1 VGSLAD
7 KIQHARRVG
16 LDTSLF
22 IFYLEDHPRYLS
34 LCDEVFDLL
43 EQGGAEA
50 VTSTVSL
57 LEVLVQPLALG
68 KTDLVDEYR
77 SFLTATP
84 HLTLR
89 TLDPALAERAAALR
103 ARYQVLRT
111 PDAAQLAAAIEF
123 GARVFLTNDDRLR
136 KVTEIEVIVLER
148 WLQEQTPPQ
157 TDGET

>member
-1 VGSLAD
+1 MGSLAD
-7 KIQHARRVG
+7 KIRQARRVG

-43 EQGGAEA
+43 EQRGAEA

-68 KTDLVDEYR
+68 KADLVNEYR
-77 SFLTATP
+77 SFLTETP

-89 TLDPALAERAAALR
+89 IFDSMLAERAATLR
-103 ARYQVLRT
+103 ARYQVRT
-111 PDAAQLAAAIEF
+111 ADAIQLATALEF
-123 GARVFLTNDDRLR
+123 GARLFLTNDDRLR

-148 WLQEQTPPQ
+148 WLQGQTPPQ

>member
-1 VGSLAD
+1 
-7 KIQHARRVG
+7 VG

-68 KTDLVDEYR
+68 KTDLVNEYR

-89 TLDPALAERAAALR
+89 TLDPTLAERAAALR
-103 ARYQVLRT
+103 ARYQIRT
-111 PDAAQLAAAIEF
+111 PDSVQLAAAIEF
-123 GARVFLTNDDRLR
+123 DALVFLTNDDRLR

-148 WLQEQTPPQ
+148 WLQAQPPSQT
-157 TDGET
+157 ETET

>member
-1 VGSLAD
+1 MKCLTCWS
-7 KIQHARRVG
+7 K
-16 LDTSLF
+16 
-22 IFYLEDHPRYLS
+22 
-34 LCDEVFDLL
+34 
-43 EQGGAEA
+43 GALR

-89 TLDPALAERAAALR
+89 ALDFALAERAAALR
-103 ARYQVLRT
+103 ARYQVRAV
-111 PDAAQLAAAIEF
+111 DAVQLTAAIEF

-136 KVTEIEVIVLER
+136 KVTEVEVIVLER
-148 WLQEQTPPQ
+148 WLQEQPPPQ
-157 TDGET
+157 TNGET

>member
-7 KIQHARRVG
+7 KIRQVGRIG

-22 IFYLEDHPRYLS
+22 IFYLEDHLRYLS

-57 LEVLVQPLALG
+57 LEVLVQPLDLG
-68 KTDLVDEYR
+68 KADLVAEYR

-89 TLDPALAERAAALR
+89 TLDPTLAERAATLR
-103 ARYQVLRT
+103 ARYKAVRT
-111 PDAAQLAAAIEF
+111 ADAIQLAAAIEF
-123 GARVFLTNDDRLR
+123 GARLFLTNDDRLR
-136 KVTEIEVIVLER
+136 RVTEIEVIVLER
-148 WLQEQTPPQ
+148 WLQGQPLPQ

>member
-7 KIQHARRVG
+7 KIRQVGRIG

-57 LEVLVQPLALG
+57 LEVLVQPLASG
-68 KTDLVDEYR
+68 KTDLVNEYR

-89 TLDPALAERAAALR
+89 VLDPALAERAAALR
-103 ARYQVLRT
+103 AHYQVIRT
-111 PDAAQLAAAIEF
+111 ADAIQLAAALEF
-123 GARVFLTNDDRLR
+123 GARIFLTNDDRLR
-136 KVTEIEVIVLER
+136 RVTEVEVIVLER
-148 WLQEQTPPQ
+148 WLQGQP
-157 TDGET
+157 

>member
-7 KIQHARRVG
+7 KIRQAGRVG

-50 VTSTVSL
+50 VTSTVNL

-68 KTDLVDEYR
+68 KADLVNEYR
-77 SFLTATP
+77 SFLTETP

-89 TLDPALAERAAALR
+89 ILILCLPNEQPHCGPATRCVPRML
-103 ARYQVLRT
+103 Y
-111 PDAAQLAAAIEF
+111 
-123 GARVFLTNDDRLR
+123 NS
-136 KVTEIEVIVLER
+136 
-148 WLQEQTPPQ
+148 LQHLSLVPACSSPMTSVCAK
-157 TDGET
+157 

>member
-1 VGSLAD
+1 MGSLAD
-7 KIQHARRVG
+7 KIRQAGRVG

-57 LEVLVQPLALG
+57 LEVLVQPLAMG
-68 KTDLVDEYR
+68 KTDLINEYR
-77 SFLTATP
+77 SFLMETP

-89 TLDPALAERAAALR
+89 IFDSILAERAAALR
-103 ARYQVLRT
+103 ARYQVRT
-111 PDAAQLAAAIEF
+111 ADAVQLAAALEF
-123 GARVFLTNDDRLR
+123 GARLFLTNDDRLR
-136 KVTEIEVIVLER
+136 KVSEIEVIVLER
-148 WLQEQTPPQ
+148 WLQGQTPPQ

>member
-1 VGSLAD
+1 MGSLAD
-7 KIQHARRVG
+7 KIRQVGRIG

-57 LEVLVQPLALG
+57 LEVLVQPLASG
-68 KTDLVDEYR
+68 KTDLVNEYR

-89 TLDPALAERAAALR
+89 VLDPALAERAAALR
-103 ARYQVLRT
+103 ARYQVIRAA
-111 PDAAQLAAAIEF
+111 DAIQLAAALEF

-136 KVTEIEVIVLER
+136 RVTEVEVIVLER
-148 WLQEQTPPQ
+148 WLQGQP
-157 TDGET
+157 

>member
-7 KIQHARRVG
+7 KVRQAGRVG

-22 IFYLEDHPRYLS
+22 IFYLEEHPRYLS

-43 EQGGAEA
+43 ERGEAEA

-77 SFLTATP
+77 SFLMATP
-84 HLTLR
+84 RLTLR
-89 TLDPALAERAAALR
+89 ILDPTLAERAAVLR
-103 ARYQVLRT
+103 ARYQVRT
-111 PDAAQLAAAIEF
+111 PDAIQLAAAIEF
-123 GARVFLTNDDRLR
+123 GARLFLTNDDRVR
-136 KVTEIEVIVLER
+136 KVTEIEVVVLER
-148 WLQEQTPPQ
+148 WLQEQAPPPI
-157 TDGET
+157 DGET

>member
-1 VGSLAD
+1 MGSLAD
-7 KIQHARRVG
+7 KIRQAGRVG

-57 LEVLVQPLALG
+57 LEVLVQPLAMG
-68 KTDLVDEYR
+68 KTDLINEYR
-77 SFLTATP
+77 SFLTETP

-89 TLDPALAERAAALR
+89 PLDSTLAERAAALR
-103 ARYQVLRT
+103 ARHQVRT
-111 PDAAQLAAAIEF
+111 VDAVQLAAALEF
-123 GARVFLTNDDRLR
+123 GARLFLTNDDRLR

-148 WLQEQTPPQ
+148 WLQGQTPPQ